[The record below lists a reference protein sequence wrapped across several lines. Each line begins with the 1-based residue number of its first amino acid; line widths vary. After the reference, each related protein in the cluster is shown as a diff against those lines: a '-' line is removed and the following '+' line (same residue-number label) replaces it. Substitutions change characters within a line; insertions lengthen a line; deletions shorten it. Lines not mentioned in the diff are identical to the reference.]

1 MRELIG
7 RNGGSGDRFSILF
20 VCMHTMS
27 RGDYPAQWGGIEALL
42 IAVGAVAEA
51 MQLHA
56 ASC

>member
-1 MRELIG
+1 
-7 RNGGSGDRFSILF
+7 
-20 VCMHTMS
+20 MS